1 MKRSYRV
8 VFLILFAALIAVL
21 VAPAPTATL
30 AQGDTITK
38 ASYGTTQ
45 DGKAVDE
52 YTLTNA
58 NGIEVKII
66 TYGGIITSIK
76 APDRY
81 GNLADVVLG
90 FTNLKD
96 YETRNGNYFGAL
108 IGRYGNRIAKGKF
121 TLEGTEYTLATNN
134 GPNALHGG
142 VKGFDKQ
149 VWTAEEVTGTSGQ
162 VGLKLTYLS
171 KDGEEGYPGN
181 LNVTVVYTLDD
192 KNQITIDY
200 TATTDKPTIVNLTNH
215 TYWNL
220 KGEGTGSIDDEIMMV
235 NADNYT
241 PTDATLIP
249 TGKIDP
255 VEGTPFDFRT
265 PKAIG
270 PMMRSTDEQIVNG
283 RGLDHNF
290 VLNRPSPDDKSM
302 ILAATLYEASSG
314 RGLAIWTTE
323 PGLQIYCGN
332 YFGQWSDAMQ
342 TPPWTGPSGHFYRQ
356 DDGCALETQHFPDSP
371 NEPSW
376 PTTELKPGDT
386 YHTTTIFKLTAK

>member
-1 MKRSYRV
+1 MKSSYRV
-8 VFLILFAALIAVL
+8 VFLILFAAMIAVL

-38 ASYGTTQ
+38 APYGTTQ

-58 NGIEVKII
+58 NGMEVKII
-66 TYGGIITSIK
+66 TYGGIITSVK
-76 APDRY
+76 VPDRY
-81 GNLADVVLG
+81 GNMTNVTLG
-90 FTNLKD
+90 FSNLQD
-96 YETRNGNYFGAL
+96 YETKNTNYFGAL

-121 TLEGTEYTLATNN
+121 TLEGTEYTLAVNN

-142 VKGFDKQ
+142 LKGFDKQ
-149 VWTAEEVTGTSGQ
+149 VWTAEEVTGTAGQ

-192 KNQITIDY
+192 KNQLTIDY

-215 TYWNL
+215 AYWNL
-220 KGEGTGSIDDEIMMV
+220 KGEGTGSIDDHILMI
-235 NADNYT
+235 NADRYT
-241 PTDATLIP
+241 PTDEHLIP
-249 TGKIDP
+249 TGELAP

-265 PKAIG
+265 PKLIG
-270 PMMRSTDEQIVNG
+270 PMMRSTYPQLMGGDS

-290 VLNRPSPDDKSM
+290 VLNRPSLDDKSM
-302 ILAATLYEASSG
+302 IMAAFLYEPSSG
-314 RGLAIWTTE
+314 RGLEFWTTE
-323 PGLQIYCGN
+323 PGIQVYCGN
-332 YFGQWSDAMQ
+332 YFGQWSDAAQ
-342 TPPWTGPSGHFYRQ
+342 PWVGPSGHFYRQ

-371 NEPSW
+371 NEPSF
-376 PTTELKPGDT
+376 PSTELKPGET
-386 YHTTTIFKLTAK
+386 YHTTTILKFTAK